1 MTHRFFKSVLC
12 SLTIML
18 LCACP
23 KAPQPQNETENPP
36 TPPTKVLDYLSLSV
50 QYMLNQQKPDGFFN
64 YEYNFITGNYTNWDN
79 VIHQTRAGYVLAKYY
94 SFLIRNNIDPAM
106 APVVRESVAKSL
118 NGYVAASL
126 SHQNMPGQLISFYY
140 NKGGSIML
148 PPVRSEA
155 ASEEQ
160 KTATTEENK
169 ESVEAQPSSDA
180 TPQETP
186 APAVAPPNPAPAQAE
201 PDLLLDIPAPVS
213 DQGSSSNVTVPPPPP
228 PANTLS
234 VPTTPSNLSFSS
246 SGAGMNLSTPPSEQ
260 ILGKV
265 SSDIFREMA
274 EMERENSTLM
284 LQLKREQLRSEIDAL
299 KTTNRQMLFDEIER
313 REKMT
318 QARLEWELA
327 QDLKRQEA
335 LERKQRA
342 EIRQKQ
348 IEAALKREEDRR
360 IQKMKDEEA
369 ARIQKE
375 KEEKERLQKQREEL
389 RKKYDAASLVRLNN
403 LKPVLM
409 AATRPAKIK
418 RSASSRVP
426 QVLTATGEDL
436 LTKKKAG
443 EALTVEIPEEEKE
456 ENKAREPASTLYAVS
471 EIRGTADSL
480 IAKLISKKDKTTFFA
495 KKSTILPTG
504 HTVVDIDKDFVLV
517 QIGKETEMI
526 GFPSAGLLSDQTA
539 AVPAGQ
545 DNNQSAQEERN
556 ERDQR
561 RAQRRAERRRRSTP
575 ISANAGV
582 GPTFSGASL
591 AK

>member
-1 MTHRFFKSVLC
+1 MNQFLRKHFWLAAMVISISAPAANADDLFDDSFF
-12 SLTIML
+12 
-18 LCACP
+18 A
-23 KAPQPQNETENPP
+23 
-36 TPPTKVLDYLSLSV
+36 
-50 QYMLNQQKPDGFFN
+50 
-64 YEYNFITGNYTNWDN
+64 
-79 VIHQTRAGYVLAKYY
+79 
-94 SFLIRNNIDPAM
+94 DPA
-106 APVVRESVAKSL
+106 PVDAVKPADTPKTDPAVPADAAKPADTPKTDPA
-118 NGYVAASL
+118 VPADAAK
-126 SHQNMPGQLISFYY
+126 P
-140 NKGGSIML
+140 
-148 PPVRSEA
+148 A
-155 ASEEQ
+155 EET
-160 KTATTEENK
+160 KT
-169 ESVEAQPSSDA
+169 
-180 TPQETP
+180 ETP
-186 APAVAPPNPAPAQAE
+186 APAPAAEGTNNVPAADVQTPAPSVPELSLAPEPVPTPAE
-201 PDLLLDIPAPVS
+201 PQLSLDIPAPLPDPAPSMDV
-213 DQGSSSNVTVPPPPP
+213 NVPPP
-228 PANTLS
+228 PANIS
-234 VPTTPSNLSFSS
+234 APATPSLDFGS
-246 SGAGMNLSTPPSEQ
+246 SGAGAMNLSTPPSEQ

-299 KTTNRQMLFDEIER
+299 KTSNRQMLFDEIER

-375 KEEKERLQKQREEL
+375 KEEKEKIKQERAEL
-389 RKKYDAASLVRLNN
+389 KKKYDAASLVRLNN
-403 LKPVLM
+403 LKPILM

-418 RSASSRVP
+418 RSASSRIP
-426 QVLTATGEDL
+426 KALTSTGEDL

-443 EALTVEIPEEEKE
+443 EALTTEVPAEG
-456 ENKAREPASTLYAVS
+456 ENQETKAREPASALYAVS
-471 EIRGTADSL
+471 EIRGTAGAL
-480 IAKLISKKDKTTFFA
+480 IAKLISKKERTTFFA

-504 HTVVDIDKDFVLV
+504 HTVIDIDKDFVLV
-517 QIGKETEMI
+517 QIGKDKEMI

>member
-1 MTHRFFKSVLC
+1 MNQFLRKYFWLAALVIAIPASAVNADDLFDDSFF
-12 SLTIML
+12 
-18 LCACP
+18 A
-23 KAPQPQNETENPP
+23 
-36 TPPTKVLDYLSLSV
+36 
-50 QYMLNQQKPDGFFN
+50 
-64 YEYNFITGNYTNWDN
+64 
-79 VIHQTRAGYVLAKYY
+79 
-94 SFLIRNNIDPAM
+94 DPA
-106 APVVRESVAKSL
+106 PVDAVKTEDTTKAEK
-118 NGYVAASL
+118 
-126 SHQNMPGQLISFYY
+126 P
-140 NKGGSIML
+140 
-148 PPVRSEA
+148 

-526 GFPSAGLLSDQTA
+526 GFPSAGLLGNTQ
-539 AVPAGQ
+539 
-545 DNNQSAQEERN
+545 NNMTQSEPRN
-556 ERDQR
+556 DQR
-561 RAQRRAERRRRSTP
+561 SEREARRAARRERAERRETTSP
-575 ISANAGV
+575 IVATTGSR
-582 GPTFSGASL
+582 GPSFSGTSL
-591 AK
+591 AR

>member
-1 MTHRFFKSVLC
+1 MNQFLRKHFWLAAMVISISAPAANADDLFDDSFF
-12 SLTIML
+12 
-18 LCACP
+18 A
-23 KAPQPQNETENPP
+23 
-36 TPPTKVLDYLSLSV
+36 
-50 QYMLNQQKPDGFFN
+50 
-64 YEYNFITGNYTNWDN
+64 
-79 VIHQTRAGYVLAKYY
+79 
-94 SFLIRNNIDPAM
+94 DPA
-106 APVVRESVAKSL
+106 PVDAVKPADTPKTDPAVPADAAKPADTPKTDPA
-118 NGYVAASL
+118 VPADAAK
-126 SHQNMPGQLISFYY
+126 P
-140 NKGGSIML
+140 
-148 PPVRSEA
+148 A
-155 ASEEQ
+155 EET
-160 KTATTEENK
+160 KT
-169 ESVEAQPSSDA
+169 
-180 TPQETP
+180 ETP
-186 APAVAPPNPAPAQAE
+186 APAPAAEGTNNVPAADVQTPAPSVPELSLAPEPVPTPAE
-201 PDLLLDIPAPVS
+201 PQLSLDIPAPLP
-213 DQGSSSNVTVPPPPP
+213 D
-228 PANTLS
+228 PA
-234 VPTTPSNLSFSS
+234 PATPSLDFGS
-246 SGAGMNLSTPPSEQ
+246 SGAGAMNLSTPPSEQ

-299 KTTNRQMLFDEIER
+299 KTSNRQMLFDEIER

-375 KEEKERLQKQREEL
+375 KEEKEKIKQERAEL
-389 RKKYDAASLVRLNN
+389 KKKYDAASLVRLNN
-403 LKPVLM
+403 LKPILM

-418 RSASSRVP
+418 RSASSRIP
-426 QVLTATGEDL
+426 KALTSTGEDL

-443 EALTVEIPEEEKE
+443 EALTTEVPAEG
-456 ENKAREPASTLYAVS
+456 ENQETKAREPASALYAVS
-471 EIRGTADSL
+471 EIRGTAGAL
-480 IAKLISKKDKTTFFA
+480 IAKLISKKDRTTFFA

-504 HTVVDIDKDFVLV
+504 HTVIDIDKDFVLV
-517 QIGKETEMI
+517 QIGKDKEMI

>member
-1 MTHRFFKSVLC
+1 MNQFLRKHFWLAAMVISISAPAANADDLFDDSFF
-12 SLTIML
+12 
-18 LCACP
+18 A
-23 KAPQPQNETENPP
+23 
-36 TPPTKVLDYLSLSV
+36 
-50 QYMLNQQKPDGFFN
+50 
-64 YEYNFITGNYTNWDN
+64 
-79 VIHQTRAGYVLAKYY
+79 
-94 SFLIRNNIDPAM
+94 DPA
-106 APVVRESVAKSL
+106 PVDAVKPADTPKTDPAVPADAAKPADTPKTDPA
-118 NGYVAASL
+118 VPADAAK
-126 SHQNMPGQLISFYY
+126 P
-140 NKGGSIML
+140 
-148 PPVRSEA
+148 A
-155 ASEEQ
+155 EET
-160 KTATTEENK
+160 KT
-169 ESVEAQPSSDA
+169 
-180 TPQETP
+180 ETP
-186 APAVAPPNPAPAQAE
+186 APAPAAEGTNNVPAADVQTPAPSVPELSLAPEPVPTPAE
-201 PDLLLDIPAPVS
+201 PQLSLDIPAPLPDPAPSMDV
-213 DQGSSSNVTVPPPPP
+213 NVPPP
-228 PANTLS
+228 PANIS
-234 VPTTPSNLSFSS
+234 APATPSLDFGS
-246 SGAGMNLSTPPSEQ
+246 SGAGAMNLSTPPSEQ

-299 KTTNRQMLFDEIER
+299 KTSNRQMLFDEIER

-375 KEEKERLQKQREEL
+375 KEEKEKIKQERAEL
-389 RKKYDAASLVRLNN
+389 KKKYDAASLVRLNN
-403 LKPVLM
+403 LKPILM

-418 RSASSRVP
+418 RSASSRIP
-426 QVLTATGEDL
+426 KALTSTGEDL

-443 EALTVEIPEEEKE
+443 EALTAEG
-456 ENKAREPASTLYAVS
+456 ENQETKAREPASALYAVS
-471 EIRGTADSL
+471 EIRGTAGAL
-480 IAKLISKKDKTTFFA
+480 IAKLISKKDRTTFFA

-504 HTVVDIDKDFVLV
+504 HTVIDIDKDFVLV
-517 QIGKETEMI
+517 QIGKDKEMI

>member
-1 MTHRFFKSVLC
+1 MNQFLKKHFWLAAMVISISAPAANADDLFDDSFF
-12 SLTIML
+12 
-18 LCACP
+18 A
-23 KAPQPQNETENPP
+23 
-36 TPPTKVLDYLSLSV
+36 
-50 QYMLNQQKPDGFFN
+50 
-64 YEYNFITGNYTNWDN
+64 
-79 VIHQTRAGYVLAKYY
+79 
-94 SFLIRNNIDPAM
+94 DPAPVDAVKPAD
-106 APVVRESVAKSL
+106 APKTDPAVSADAAKP
-118 NGYVAASL
+118 AE
-126 SHQNMPGQLISFYY
+126 
-140 NKGGSIML
+140 
-148 PPVRSEA
+148 EA
-155 ASEEQ
+155 
-160 KTATTEENK
+160 KT
-169 ESVEAQPSSDA
+169 
-180 TPQETP
+180 ETP
-186 APAVAPPNPAPAQAE
+186 APAAEETNNASDNVQIPAPAAPELSLTPEPAVPAPAESVSVPDPVSAPAE
-201 PDLLLDIPAPVS
+201 PQLSLDIPAPLPDPAAS
-213 DQGSSSNVTVPPPPP
+213 MNVNVPPP
-228 PANTLS
+228 PANI
-234 VPTTPSNLSFSS
+234 PAPATPSLDFGS
-246 SGAGMNLSTPPSEQ
+246 SGAGAMNLSTPPSEQ

-299 KTTNRQMLFDEIER
+299 KTSNRQMLFDEIER

-375 KEEKERLQKQREEL
+375 KEEKEKIKQERAEL
-389 RKKYDAASLVRLNN
+389 KKKYDAASLVRLNN
-403 LKPVLM
+403 LKPILM

-418 RSASSRVP
+418 RSASSRIP
-426 QVLTATGEDL
+426 KALTSTGEDL

-443 EALTVEIPEEEKE
+443 EALTTEAPAEGENEET
-456 ENKAREPASTLYAVS
+456 KARESASALYAVS
-471 EIRGTADSL
+471 EIRGTAGSL
-480 IAKLISKKDKTTFFA
+480 IAKLISKKDRTTFFA

-504 HTVVDIDKDFVLV
+504 HTVIDIDKDFVLV
-517 QIGKETEMI
+517 QIGKDKEMI

-539 AVPAGQ
+539 AVPAQ
-545 DNNQSAQEERN
+545 DNNQTARQEQN
-556 ERDQR
+556 ERDER
-561 RAQRRAERRRRSTP
+561 RAERRAERRRRSTP